1 MEGFY
6 WEILVE
12 KQHHFCS
19 WKNIFTLDLNILLN
33 SLHNILEAKV
43 QYRRTYPWRIYYSLA
58 LGILNCPS
66 SFNPVLS
73 VNGVFS
79 HFGWPIN
86 PVNGILYCLEQPIN
100 SVQRTQYN
108 PTWAIPSIQ
117 SCVCNQ
123 GNIILLC
130 KWNTFLPG
138 ATPSIQ
144 SYIHCNPTW
153 EYFFNYLSTWAIP
166 SIQFYVCNQRNTACH
181 LANPIYSTVY
191 QPQEYYLPPW
201 LTPSIQCC
209 INSLG
214 RLPPMVFLW
223 SFWISLLLKN

>member
-1 MEGFY
+1 M
-6 WEILVE
+6 LVE
-12 KQHHFCS
+12 KQHHFCN
-19 WKNIFTLDLNILLN
+19 WKNIFPLDLNILLS
-33 SLHNILEAKV
+33 SLHNILEAKI
-43 QYRRTYPWRIYYSLA
+43 QYRRTYPWGIYCSLA

-86 PVNGILYCLEQPIN
+86 PANGILYCLEQPIN
-100 SVQRTQYN
+100 SIQRTQYN
-108 PTWAIPSIQ
+108 PTWATPSIK

-153 EYFFNYLSTWAIP
+153 EYFSIICPLGRPLLFNSMYATNGILPTTWP
-166 SIQFYVCNQRNTACH
+166 
-181 LANPIYSTVY
+181 
-191 QPQEYYLPPW
+191 
-201 LTPSIQCC
+201 TPSIQHC
-209 INSLG
+209 INHRNTICPLG
-214 RLPPMVFLW
+214 RPHLFSAV
-223 SFWISLLLKN
+223 